1 MSVVDPIVRNFR
13 LQIAA
18 LLVVVSVGTLAILYF
33 GVPWTEARE
42 RQRLNAEIDEV
53 LALQKETING
63 IFDKFRLLTG
73 VVARQPNVAI
83 LFRMENPNVAKDIAD
98 ELVVQYAGLSGA
110 ANVQFARPDGTVLA
124 QANETG
130 FAPQIIDEKLI
141 RAGAEG
147 RLGRATLL
155 TSDGESAYGFS
166 HGVSWNG
173 RIIGIVV
180 VYVNLQQLGDAWGL
194 LNEPIFVTNPN
205 GQKIVANQLA
215 GILPAEVLKSY
226 GEKAQIIQ
234 VGEGANQISFVGRG
248 EYLPL
253 LDWHL
258 NVLEDDRPVAV
269 AREQT
274 ILIIMLSAI
283 IVAGMIFV
291 LLQRRHIAV
300 VRLAEE
306 QATARELEERVRK
319 RTDELRKEYEE
330 RIAAEAALRQ
340 AQNELMQ
347 SAKLA
352 SIGQMSAALSHEYNQ
367 PIAAIR
373 AYADNA
379 QAFLDKDRQDAARDN
394 LTRISSMTERMAKL
408 SKTLKSFA
416 RKPGTSMRD
425 VSVPSL
431 VKESITL
438 VEPHARDKK
447 VDIELGDIPADLTV
461 RGGSLR
467 LSQVLVN
474 LLSNGV
480 DAAENSA
487 KKQVRLTVSHDPE
500 SVIFTVEDSGDGI
513 TEKDKESIFDP
524 FVTQKDVGEGLGLG
538 LSIAY
543 NIVHDFGG
551 EIEIGASQLGG
562 AAFYV
567 KLPQQT
573 KANNSDDI

>member
-13 LQIAA
+13 LQVAA

-33 GVPWTEARE
+33 GIPWTEARE

-83 LFRMENPNVAKDIAD
+83 LFRMEDPSVAKAIAD
-98 ELVVQYAGLSGA
+98 QMVVQYAGLSGA

-124 QANETG
+124 QANVTG

-155 TSDGESAYGFS
+155 TSSGESAYGFS

-194 LNEPIFVTNPN
+194 LSEPIYVTNPN

-215 GILPAEVLKSY
+215 DTLPIEVLKSY
-226 GEKAQIIQ
+226 GETPQRVQ
-234 VGEGANQISFVGRG
+234 VGDAVNQISFVGRG

-258 NVLEDDRPVAV
+258 NVLENDRPVAV

-300 VRLAEE
+300 MRLAAE

-431 VKESITL
+431 IKESITL
-438 VEPHARDKK
+438 IEPHARDKK
-447 VDIELGDIPADLTV
+447 VDIAVANIPADLTV

-474 LLSNGV
+474 LLSNGI

-487 KKQVRLTVSHDPE
+487 EKQVRLSVSHDPDN
-500 SVIFTVEDSGDGI
+500 VIFTVEDSGDGI

-567 KLPQQT
+567 KLPQQI
-573 KANNSDDI
+573 KGEQ

>member
-13 LQIAA
+13 LQVAA

-33 GVPWTEARE
+33 GIPWTEARE

-83 LFRMENPNVAKDIAD
+83 LFRMEDPSVAKAIAD
-98 ELVVQYAGLSGA
+98 QMVVQYAGLSGA

-124 QANETG
+124 QANVTG

-155 TSDGESAYGFS
+155 TSSGESAYGFS

-194 LNEPIFVTNPN
+194 LSEPIYVTNPN

-215 GILPAEVLKSY
+215 DTLPIEVLKSY
-226 GEKAQIIQ
+226 SEIPQRVQIGDA
-234 VGEGANQISFVGRG
+234 VNQISFVGRG

-258 NVLEDDRPVAV
+258 NVLENDRPVAV

-300 VRLAEE
+300 MRLAAE

-431 VKESITL
+431 IKESVTL
-438 VEPHARDKK
+438 IEPHARDKK
-447 VDIELGDIPADLTV
+447 VDIAVVNIPADLTV

-474 LLSNGV
+474 LLSNGI

-487 KKQVRLTVSHDPE
+487 EKQVRLSVSHDADN
-500 SVIFTVEDSGDGI
+500 VIFTVEDSGDGI

-551 EIEIGASQLGG
+551 EIEIGAGQLGG

-567 KLPQQT
+567 KLPQQI
-573 KANNSDDI
+573 KGEQ

>member
-1 MSVVDPIVRNFR
+1 
-13 LQIAA
+13 
-18 LLVVVSVGTLAILYF
+18 
-33 GVPWTEARE
+33 
-42 RQRLNAEIDEV
+42 
-53 LALQKETING
+53 
-63 IFDKFRLLTG
+63 
-73 VVARQPNVAI
+73 
-83 LFRMENPNVAKDIAD
+83 
-98 ELVVQYAGLSGA
+98 
-110 ANVQFARPDGTVLA
+110 
-124 QANETG
+124 
-130 FAPQIIDEKLI
+130 
-141 RAGAEG
+141 
-147 RLGRATLL
+147 
-155 TSDGESAYGFS
+155 
-166 HGVSWNG
+166 
-173 RIIGIVV
+173 
-180 VYVNLQQLGDAWGL
+180 
-194 LNEPIFVTNPN
+194 
-205 GQKIVANQLA
+205 
-215 GILPAEVLKSY
+215 
-226 GEKAQIIQ
+226 
-234 VGEGANQISFVGRG
+234 
-248 EYLPL
+248 
-253 LDWHL
+253 
-258 NVLEDDRPVAV
+258 
-269 AREQT
+269 
-274 ILIIMLSAI
+274 
-283 IVAGMIFV
+283 MIFV

-300 VRLAEE
+300 IRLAEE